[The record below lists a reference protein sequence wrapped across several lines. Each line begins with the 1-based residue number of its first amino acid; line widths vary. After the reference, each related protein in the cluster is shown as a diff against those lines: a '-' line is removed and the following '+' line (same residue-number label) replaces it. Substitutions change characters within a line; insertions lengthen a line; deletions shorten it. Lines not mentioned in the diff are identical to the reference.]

1 MKNFSLFLSY
11 VLICTMSLV
20 SGCSKKPTQEPT
32 IGEYGQNRVFYQNLS
47 SEQIDEINLSSMP
60 NPQNLNTI
68 MLEDIHLIPTQSPY
82 RVVVVAKGT
91 SLQNGEVKVRFN
103 GGIESQNTSSQ
114 VGKKVGMGNLIENTE
129 SEKYTTNQPVLLV
142 MAGGKVQPE
151 VEREGSIALNLIR
164 RENIQFNAI
173 RIEVWQGKGS
183 YSSFW
188 DQWFWLSFLIGP
200 VLLWIGVRNRRR

>member
-32 IGEYGQNRVFYQNLS
+32 IGEYGQNRVFYQDLS

-103 GGIESQNTSSQ
+103 
-114 VGKKVGMGNLIENTE
+114 
-129 SEKYTTNQPVLLV
+129 
-142 MAGGKVQPE
+142 
-151 VEREGSIALNLIR
+151 
-164 RENIQFNAI
+164 
-173 RIEVWQGKGS
+173 
-183 YSSFW
+183 
-188 DQWFWLSFLIGP
+188 
-200 VLLWIGVRNRRR
+200 